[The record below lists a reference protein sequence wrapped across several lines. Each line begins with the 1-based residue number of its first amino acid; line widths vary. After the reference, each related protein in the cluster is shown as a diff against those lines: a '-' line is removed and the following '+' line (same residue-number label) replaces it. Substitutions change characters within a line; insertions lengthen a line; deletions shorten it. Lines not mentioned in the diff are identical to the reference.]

1 MAVWGLDVQQ
11 VRELS
16 TQLNSKAGDIQSI
29 LSQLTSKLNSTQW
42 TGPDAAQFRND
53 WNGEHTASLKK
64 VIAALQEAG
73 QKASANASAQE
84 STSSSL

>member
-11 VRELS
+11 VRQLS
-16 TQLNSKAGDIQSI
+16 QQLNAKASDIQQV
-29 LSQLTSKLNSTQW
+29 LSQLTSQLNSTQW
-42 TGPDAAQFRND
+42 TGPDAEQFRSD
-53 WNGEHTASLKK
+53 WSGQHTAALKQ
-64 VIAALQEAG
+64 VIAALQEAA

>member
-16 TQLNSKAGDIQSI
+16 QQLNSKASEIQSI
-29 LSQLTSKLNSTQW
+29 LSQLTSKLGSTQW
-42 TGPDAAQFRND
+42 TGPDAEQFRND
-53 WNGEHTASLKK
+53 WSGEHTASLKK
-64 VIAALQEAG
+64 VIAALQDAG